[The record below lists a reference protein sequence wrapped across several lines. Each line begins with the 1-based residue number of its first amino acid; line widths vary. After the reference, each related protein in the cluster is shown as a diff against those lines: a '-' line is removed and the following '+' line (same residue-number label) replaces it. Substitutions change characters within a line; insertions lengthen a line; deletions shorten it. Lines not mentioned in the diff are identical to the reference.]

1 MYDILM
7 KFAHTSSAISL
18 VVLCWL
24 AFYLFLTFWTFL
36 YRFMGISST
45 IKKENRSLQT
55 LVADESNLPTSIT
68 IVQGIVGESVGKEV
82 LHIWKQK
89 LLQDASKGLTLL
101 GIVAS
106 TAPFVGLFGT
116 VVEILEAFSYLGG
129 GEGKVAFD
137 TVAPVIS
144 KALVATAAGILTAIP
159 AYSFHLILKRKCYD
173 LGLVLQMQIDYL
185 MSKQIQSQ
193 QLRF

>member
-1 MYDILM
+1 
-7 KFAHTSSAISL
+7 
-18 VVLCWL
+18 
-24 AFYLFLTFWTFL
+24 
-36 YRFMGISST
+36 MGISST
-45 IKKENRSLQT
+45 IKKENHSLQT
-55 LVADESNLPTSIT
+55 LVADERNLPTSIT

>member
-1 MYDILM
+1 MVELILNYL
-7 KFAHTSSAISL
+7 HNSSAISI
-18 VVLCWL
+18 VVLFWL
-24 AFYLFLTFWTFL
+24 SIYLFFTLWTFF
-36 YRFMGISST
+36 YRFSQVSKNNKEENQSLNSLIAGEIKLPQSMSIIKGIIQDDPS
-45 IKKENRSLQT
+45 
-55 LVADESNLPTSIT
+55 
-68 IVQGIVGESVGKEV
+68 KEV

-89 LLQDASKGLTLL
+89 MLQDSSRGLTLL
-101 GIVAS
+101 AIVAS

-144 KALVATAAGILTAIP
+144 KALIATAAGILTAIP
-159 AYSFHLILKRKCYD
+159 AYSFHLILKRKCYE
-173 LGLVLQMQIDYL
+173 LGVILQMELDYL
-185 MSKQIQSQ
+185 LSKKDHSQ

>member
-1 MYDILM
+1 MMELILN
-7 KFAHTSSAISL
+7 FLQSSSAISI

-24 AFYLFLTFWTFL
+24 AFYLFLTLWTFF
-36 YRFMGISST
+36 YRFSQLLKSNREENESLNSLIAGDSKLPQSMSSIKGI
-45 IKKENRSLQT
+45 LQ
-55 LVADESNLPTSIT
+55 DEAN
-68 IVQGIVGESVGKEV
+68 KEV
-82 LHIWKQK
+82 MHIWKQK

-101 GIVAS
+101 AIVAS

-159 AYSFHLILKRKCYD
+159 AYSFHLILKRKCYEFNV
-173 LGLVLQMQIDYL
+173 VLQMELDYL
-185 MSKQIQSQ
+185 LSKKDHSQ

>member
-1 MYDILM
+1 MYDFLLQFI
-7 KFAHTSSAISL
+7 HTSSKISL
-18 VVLCWL
+18 IVLCWL
-24 AFYLFLTFWTFL
+24 ALYLFLTFWTFL
-36 YRFMGISST
+36 YRFVGISSV
-45 IKKENRSLQT
+45 IKKENLSLQT

-116 VVEILEAFSYLGG
+116 VVEILEAFTYLGG

-185 MSKQIQSQ
+185 ISKQIQSQ

>member
-1 MYDILM
+1 MYDILV

-36 YRFMGISST
+36 YRFLGISSM

-144 KALVATAAGILTAIP
+144 KALIATAAGILTAIP

>member
-1 MYDILM
+1 MYDLLLQ
-7 KFAHTSSAISL
+7 FAHTSSTISL
-18 VVLCWL
+18 IVLCWL

-36 YRFMGISST
+36 YRFVGISSM
-45 IKKENRSLQT
+45 IKKEDQSLQT

-129 GEGKVAFD
+129 GEGKVVFD

-185 MSKQIQSQ
+185 MSKQIQTQ

>member
-1 MYDILM
+1 MVEFFVN
-7 KFAHTSSAISL
+7 FAHTSSTISL
-18 VVLCWL
+18 IVLCWL
-24 AFYLFLTFWTFL
+24 AFYLFLTFWAFL
-36 YRFMGISST
+36 YRFVGISSM
-45 IKKENRSLQT
+45 IKKENASLQS
-55 LVADESNLPTSIT
+55 LVADESNLPLSISK
-68 IVQGIVGESVGKEV
+68 IEGIVGEGVGKEV

-89 LLQDASKGLTLL
+89 ILQNSSKGLTLL

-144 KALVATAAGILTAIP
+144 KALIATAAGILTAIP

-173 LGLVLQMQIDYL
+173 LSLVLQMQIDYL
-185 MSKQIQSQ
+185 MSKQTQ

>member
-1 MYDILM
+1 MYDFLLQFI
-7 KFAHTSSAISL
+7 HTSSKISL
-18 VVLCWL
+18 IVLCWL
-24 AFYLFLTFWTFL
+24 ALYLFLTFWTFL
-36 YRFMGISST
+36 YRFVGISSI
-45 IKKENRSLQT
+45 IKKENLSLQT

-116 VVEILEAFSYLGG
+116 VVEILEAFTYLGG

-185 MSKQIQSQ
+185 ISKQIQSQ

>member
-45 IKKENRSLQT
+45 IKKENHSLQT

>member
-1 MYDILM
+1 MVEFFVN
-7 KFAHTSSAISL
+7 FAHTSSTISL
-18 VVLCWL
+18 IVLCWL
-24 AFYLFLTFWTFL
+24 AFYLFLTFWAFL
-36 YRFMGISST
+36 YRFVGISSM
-45 IKKENRSLQT
+45 IKKENASLQS
-55 LVADESNLPTSIT
+55 LVADESNLPLSISK
-68 IVQGIVGESVGKEV
+68 IEGIVGEGVGKEV

-89 LLQDASKGLTLL
+89 ILQDSSKGLTLL

-144 KALVATAAGILTAIP
+144 KALIATAEGILTAIP

-173 LGLVLQMQIDYL
+173 LSLVLQMQIDYL
-185 MSKQIQSQ
+185 MSKQTQ

>member
-1 MYDILM
+1 MVEFFVN
-7 KFAHTSSAISL
+7 FAHTSSTISL
-18 VVLCWL
+18 IVLCWL
-24 AFYLFLTFWTFL
+24 AFYLFLTFWAFL
-36 YRFMGISST
+36 YRFVGISSM
-45 IKKENRSLQT
+45 IKKENASLQS
-55 LVADESNLPTSIT
+55 LVADESNLPLSISK
-68 IVQGIVGESVGKEV
+68 IEGIVGEGVGKEV

-89 LLQDASKGLTLL
+89 ILQDSSKGLTLL

-144 KALVATAAGILTAIP
+144 KALIATAAGILTAIP

-173 LGLVLQMQIDYL
+173 LSLVLQMQIDYL
-185 MSKQIQSQ
+185 MSKQTQ

>member
-1 MYDILM
+1 MFELVLNYLNN
-7 KFAHTSSAISL
+7 SSAISI
-18 VVLCWL
+18 VVLFWL
-24 AFYLFLTFWTFL
+24 ATYLFLTLWTFL
-36 YRFMGISST
+36 YRFLQINKSNKDENTSLNSLIAGDIKMPQSISA
-45 IKKENRSLQT
+45 IKG
-55 LVADESNLPTSIT
+55 
-68 IVQGIVGESVGKEV
+68 IVQDEASKEI

-89 LLQDASKGLTLL
+89 ILQDASKGMTLL
-101 GIVAS
+101 AIVAS

-129 GEGKVAFD
+129 GESKVAFD

-159 AYSFHLILKRKCYD
+159 AYSFHLILKRKCYE
-173 LGLVLQMQIDYL
+173 LGVVLQMELDYL
-185 MSKQIQSQ
+185 TSKKDHSQ

>member
-1 MYDILM
+1 MVEFFVN
-7 KFAHTSSAISL
+7 FAHTSSTISL
-18 VVLCWL
+18 IVLCWL
-24 AFYLFLTFWTFL
+24 AFYLFLTFWAFL
-36 YRFMGISST
+36 YRFVGISSM
-45 IKKENRSLQT
+45 IKKENASLQS
-55 LVADESNLPTSIT
+55 LIADESNLPLSISK
-68 IVQGIVGESVGKEV
+68 IEGIVGEGVGKEV

-89 LLQDASKGLTLL
+89 ILQDSSKGLTLL

-144 KALVATAAGILTAIP
+144 KALIATAAGILTAIP

-173 LGLVLQMQIDYL
+173 LSLVLQMQIDYL
-185 MSKQIQSQ
+185 MSKQTQ